1 MTAATLVA
9 PRPVAPFSAL
19 DHCFYDDGFT
29 VVKRVG
35 ADEPYA
41 AGRPAY
47 PGVFVLETLVQA
59 TRRCLGAPDLL
70 LAAVDDA
77 HLRDLAPGTVLT
89 LRPDIAMTAEGCVIT
104 AASMTVRCRR
114 PHPADAVTGVKATRA
129 RATRLADP
137 ATLLPYGP
145 GLLLDAVSGYA
156 PGTGATAEYT
166 VSAAEP
172 CYRDRAPGPYP
183 ATLVLESFAQ
193 ACQALLCLDH
203 TRATPRHARGVRVRG
218 AVLPGQTLVHEVR
231 LRRHG
236 DGRALLSGQ
245 TSAAGRAVLTVDGL
259 ELEEVGTTG

>member
-1 MTAATLVA
+1 MTTATVAA

-29 VVKRVG
+29 VVKRVS
-35 ADEPYA
+35 ADDPYV
-41 AGRPAY
+41 AGRRAY

-59 TRRCLGAPDLL
+59 ARRCLGAPDLL

-77 HLRDLAPGTVLT
+77 PLRDLAPGTVLT
-89 LRPDIAMTAEGCVIT
+89 LRPDIATTAEGCVIT
-104 AASMTVRCRR
+104 AESMTVRCRR
-114 PHPADAVTGVKATRA
+114 PGPADAVTGVRAARTRTP
-129 RATRLADP
+129 RSVDP
-137 ATLLPYGP
+137 AILLPYGP
-145 GLLLDAVSGYA
+145 GLLLDTVSGFVA
-156 PGTGATAEYT
+156 GTAATAEYT
-166 VSAAEP
+166 VSATEP

-193 ACQALLCLDH
+193 TCQALLRLDR
-203 TRATPRHARGVRVRG
+203 TRATPRHARGVRVHG

-231 LRRHG
+231 LRRQS

-259 ELEEVGTTG
+259 EMEEVGTTG